1 MPCLAPL
8 LLPSTLLRRAIGRL
22 LLTAA
27 LLAAGPAA
35 LAFDLQGHRGARGL
49 LPENTLAA
57 FERALRIG
65 VTTLEMDA
73 AVTADG
79 VVVLSHDPVLNPDL
93 VRGPDGQWIG
103 EPLVLRQLT
112 HAQLQ
117 AFDVGRLRPGSA
129 YARTFGDQQPVDGA
143 RIPTLASVFELVKR
157 LGAGHVQFDIET
169 KMDLRNPQHTLAPEP
184 FVQALLKVIREA
196 GVEDRVMIQSFDWR
210 TLQVVRALAPRI
222 RTVYLSTQS
231 PRFTNLDSP
240 VWTAGF
246 TLAEHGSAP
255 AMVKAAGGHVWSPNY
270 QALTADA
277 VRQAHALGLKVVPWT
292 VNAEADIGRVMDLG
306 VDGIIS
312 DYPDRVRAEMQRRGM
327 PLPPA
332 VP

>member
-1 MPCLAPL
+1 MQQRA
-8 LLPSTLLRRAIGRL
+8 LPSLLSTALQRL

-27 LLAAGPAA
+27 LAASCSMA

-73 AVTADG
+73 AITADG

-93 VRGPDGQWIG
+93 ARGPDGQWIG
-103 EPLVLRQLT
+103 EPLVIRQLT

-129 YARTFGDQQPVDGA
+129 YARTFANQQPIDGT
-143 RIPTLASVFELVKR
+143 RIPTLESVFELVKR

-169 KMDLRNPQHTLAPEP
+169 KMDLRTPDNTLAPEP
-184 FVQALLKVIREA
+184 FVQALVKVVREA
-196 GVEDRVMIQSFDWR
+196 GMEDRVMVQSFDWR
-210 TLQVVRALAPRI
+210 TLQVVRAAAPGI

-231 PRFTNLDSP
+231 PRFSNLDSP

-246 TLAEHGSAP
+246 TLAEHGSVP
-255 AMVKAAGGHVWSPNY
+255 GMVKAAGGDVWSPNF
-270 QALTADA
+270 QALTLDA
-277 VRQAHALGLKVVPWT
+277 TRQAQALGLKVVPWT
-292 VNAEADIGRVMDLG
+292 VNAEADIARVLDLG

-312 DYPDRVRAEMQRRGM
+312 DYPDRVRAEMQKRGM

-332 VP
+332 VR

>member
-1 MPCLAPL
+1 MQQRAHPSL
-8 LLPSTLLRRAIGRL
+8 LSTALHRL

-27 LLAAGPAA
+27 LAASCSVGQ
-35 LAFDLQGHRGARGL
+35 AFDLQGHRGARGL

-57 FERALRIG
+57 FGHALRIG

-93 VRGPDGQWIG
+93 VRGPDGQWIV
-103 EPLVLRQLT
+103 EPLAIRQLT
-112 HAQLQ
+112 RAQLQ

-129 YARTFGDQQPVDGA
+129 YARTLGNQQPIDGA
-143 RIPTLASVFELVKR
+143 RIPTLASVFELAR
-157 LGAGHVQFDIET
+157 QRGAEHVQFDIET

-184 FVQALLKVIREA
+184 FVQALLKVIRAA

-210 TLQVVRALAPRI
+210 TLQVVRTHAPRI
-222 RTVYLSTQS
+222 RTVYLSSQS

-246 TLAEHGSAP
+246 TLAEHGSVP
-255 AMVKAAGGHVWSPNY
+255 AMVKAAGGNVWSPNF

-277 VRQAHALGLKVVPWT
+277 VGQAHALGLEVVPWT
-292 VNAEADIGRVMDLG
+292 VNAEDDIARVLDLG

-332 VP
+332 VE

>member
-1 MPCLAPL
+1 MHRPALPAL
-8 LLPSTLLRRAIGRL
+8 LSTALLRL
-22 LLTAA
+22 LLAAA
-27 LLAAGPAA
+27 LAASCSAVH
-35 LAFDLQGHRGARGL
+35 AFDLQGHRGARGL

-57 FERALRIG
+57 FEHALRIG

-93 VRGPDGQWIG
+93 VRGPDGRWIG
-103 EPLVLRQLT
+103 EPWVIGRLT

-129 YARTFGDQQPVDGA
+129 YARTFADQQPLDGA
-143 RIPTLASVFELVKR
+143 RMPTLASVFELVKR
-157 LGAGHVQFDIET
+157 LGADHVQFDIEA
-169 KMDLRNPQHTLAPEP
+169 KMDLRNPQNTLAPEP
-184 FVQALLKVIREA
+184 FVRVLLQVIRAA
-196 GVEDRVMIQSFDWR
+196 GMEDRVMVQSFDWR
-210 TLQVVRALAPRI
+210 TLQVVRAAAPRI

-231 PRFTNLDSP
+231 PRFSNLDSP

-246 TLAEHGSAP
+246 TLAEHGSVP
-255 AMVKAAGGHVWSPNY
+255 AMVKAAGGHAWSPNF
-270 QALTADA
+270 QALTPDA
-277 VRQAHALGLKVVPWT
+277 VRQAQSLGLKVVPWT
-292 VNAEADIGRVMDLG
+292 VNAEADIARVLDLG

-332 VP
+332 VE